1 MVEFN
6 NKRGNEMDI
15 VDIYMECGD
24 FHKAVERSGLPIHVA
39 HLKLLQSGC
48 LKIQDK
54 IQYGSRTAKLGGM
67 AEELFQKYVPDAV
80 DANKYFKKNNPVY
93 DFWFD
98 GLTID
103 VKYSSLHKNKNG
115 NSTYWQFRTKG
126 EQDFIVAFLEKEC
139 GLELQDPIILLV
151 PMQFLDEQKELHISH
166 SGPWLKEFQIE
177 PEELYSL
184 LKEYANLRKEGLF

>member
-1 MVEFN
+1 MN
-6 NKRGNEMDI
+6 I

-24 FHKAVERSGLPIHVA
+24 FHTAVERSGLPIHVA

-115 NSTYWQFRTKG
+115 SSTYWQFRTKG
-126 EQDFIVAFLEKEC
+126 DQDFIVAFLEKEC

-151 PMQFLDEQKELHISH
+151 PMQFLDEQKELHISQ

-184 LKEYANLRKEGLF
+184 LKEYASLRKEGLF